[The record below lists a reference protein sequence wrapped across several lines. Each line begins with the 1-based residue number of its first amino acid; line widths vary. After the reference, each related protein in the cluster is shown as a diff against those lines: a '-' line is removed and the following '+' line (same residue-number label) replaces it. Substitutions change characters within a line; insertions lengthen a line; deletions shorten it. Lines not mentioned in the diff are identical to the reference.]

1 MKIKKVLGLLL
12 GCIAG
17 ILSLCSCSTDEGF
30 AAGDFSCEKIDETSI
45 AIGNIRRDYSSD
57 IVFVPAKL
65 NGYTVKKLG
74 YASGLGFGG
83 SGYLTWYVSETE
95 TLPGYRLQRFYCP
108 NTITDIMLG
117 YMKYTQD
124 MKVFY
129 CGTILNIVELVGDK
143 TKFYVPNEWFD
154 DFYNEIDDVW
164 KGSENDLYRANVA
177 YMLNYETENP
187 YYYVDDYE
195 YGMKIEFIPPVP
207 EREGYTFAGW
217 YREAEGLNEWKFTL
231 DALPV
236 LEEDMEYRETKLYA
250 KWRSV

>member
-1 MKIKKVLGLLL
+1 MKIKKILGLLL

-57 IVFVPAKL
+57 IIFVPTKI

-83 SGYLTWYVSETE
+83 SGYLTGYVSETE

-129 CGTILNIVELVGDK
+129 CGATLNLGVLVGSR
-143 TKFYVPNEWFD
+143 TEFYVPNEEYEN
-154 DFYNEIDDVW
+154 FYDAIDESFKDRR
-164 KGSENDLYRANVA
+164 DYLYRANVA

-217 YREAEGLNEWKFTL
+217 YKEAEGVTEWQFTK
-231 DALPV
+231 DTLPI
-236 LEEDMEYRETKLYA
+236 LESEVEYQETKLYA
-250 KWRSV
+250 KWQKQ